1 MQTYLIWEVRQP
13 GAPNWLIAQMLANA
27 FLDTTIGAIPL
38 VGDAFD
44 VLFRANM
51 KNMAL
56 LRRHLEKK
64 GYAQPARGTVIDGDA
79 VRVS

>member
-1 MQTYLIWEVRQP
+1 
-13 GAPNWLIAQMLANA
+13 MLANA
-27 FLDTTIGAIPL
+27 FLDTSIGAIPL

-64 GYAQPARGTVIDGDA
+64 GLTPAMGGPVIEA
-79 VRVS
+79 KPVRVS

>member
-1 MQTYLIWEVRQP
+1 LQAWYRPISSGKRDSS
-13 GAPNWLIAQMLANA
+13 AHA
-27 FLDTTIGAIPL
+27 FLDTSIGAIPL

-64 GYAQPARGTVIDGDA
+64 GYTQPLRGTVIEGDA
-79 VRVS
+79 VRVR

>member
-1 MQTYLIWEVRQP
+1 
-13 GAPNWLIAQMLANA
+13 MLTNA
-27 FLDTTIGAIPL
+27 FLDTTIGAIPV

-56 LRRHLEKK
+56 LL
-64 GYAQPARGTVIDGDA
+64 AAR
-79 VRVS
+79 